1 MNSIKTFPIIHKTK
15 ILFSLDFEFLDNK
28 VYQLL
33 IDNSKFLPESKR
45 TQIKPMCLLLNCF
58 LGLQN
63 KKISLIEF
71 LNKKSTSINLSQFIW
86 FLKNGGFNIS
96 KNLTASYAN
105 LFIKIINQINCVK
118 NTDIFIKQDTEF
130 NFQNLSDEKI
140 QYFSGWWLKI
150 EGELYDWSIPLH
162 KFFNKFGYED
172 TEHLFDLLKKASIEN
187 PSLYRQAG
195 FTLNKFIIFLA
206 EHSEIAFDWDKDLI
220 IKSFIKDFFINKDK
234 NNNDLHSAKKQ
245 WNAFNKLAQIIFDLS
260 EDLLLIINVKEKKS
274 FEHNI
279 KHTKNGQIKTKLITE
294 IPLEICDDKALTML
308 IQKINQDVDI
318 IKDWANY
325 TIYTFVE
332 LTKDKTRL
340 LQSDNY
346 GTHTRFLKNI
356 EINRSTIFQRKHA
369 LAIAYL
375 LVAEHPE
382 ITESFLLSC
391 DFNNSLKE
399 TDQGIY
405 LVSYKNRKGPNLA
418 EQKILLNSK
427 SLRLINIL
435 LEETK
440 IIRNYLIKTNNK
452 DYEKLFICCNS
463 YGLFP
468 TAPKVLNE
476 REGSG
481 RDTNRSMIDFLVTEK
496 NFEEH
501 NAINFANKITLTKM
515 RASRGVQVYLET
527 ESTTKMAQALGHTR
541 HRPELLAHYLPEPIT
556 DFFQR
561 RWISIFQKGIICEAL
576 KDSDFLLKSTGFS
589 SMSKLD
595 EFLRNHT
602 LKKIP
607 DNSDSILNKNKKI
620 NIQPENN
627 AEVYISVDEVKLSA
641 LLSIKQAVE
650 EAENKEKITANA
662 YYWSLFTDRLTKEI
676 STNRVYSSFR
686 QILDIA
692 TTNINKNLFKEIIY
706 VE

>member
-1 MNSIKTFPIIHKTK
+1 MTPIKKLPIIHKTK
-15 ILFSLDFEFLDNK
+15 TLFSLDFEFLDNK
-28 VYQLL
+28 VYQLF

-45 TQIKPMCLLLNCF
+45 TQIKAMCLLLNCF

-96 KNLTASYAN
+96 KNLTVSYAN

-118 NTDIFIKQDTEF
+118 NTDIIIKQDTEF

-140 QYFSGWWLKI
+140 QYFSGWWISTENKI
-150 EGELYDWSIPLH
+150 YELSIQLH
-162 KFFNKFGYED
+162 KFFNKFGNEETD
-172 TEHLFDLLKKASIEN
+172 KLFFLIRRASIEN
-187 PSLYRQAG
+187 QSLYIQGIFA
-195 FTLNKFIIFLA
+195 LNKFINFLA
-206 EHSEIAFDWDKDLI
+206 DHSETAFDWDKDLI

-234 NNNDLHSAKKQ
+234 NNYDLHSAKKE
-245 WNAFNKLAQIIFDLS
+245 WNAFNKLAQIIFNLP
-260 EDLLLIINVKEKKS
+260 EDLLLIINVKGKQS

-294 IPLEICDDKALTML
+294 IPLEICDDKALAML
-308 IQKINQDVDI
+308 IQKINQDVQI

-325 TIYTFVE
+325 TINNFVE
-332 LTKDKTRL
+332 LTKDKSKI
-340 LQSDNY
+340 LQSHNY
-346 GTHTRFLKNI
+346 GNLTSSIKDIDF
-356 EINRSTIFQRKHA
+356 NRESVFQRRHA

-375 LVAEHPE
+375 LIAEHPE
-382 ITESFLLSC
+382 ITESFLLNC
-391 DFNNSLKE
+391 DVNKSIKE
-399 TDQGIY
+399 TDQGVY

-418 EQKILLNSK
+418 EQQILLNLK
-427 SLRLINIL
+427 SLNLVNIL

-440 IIRNYLIKTNNK
+440 IIRDYLINTNNK

-463 YGLFP
+463 YDLFP

-481 RDTNRSMIDFLVTEK
+481 RDTNRSIIDFLINEK
-496 NFEEH
+496 NFEEQD
-501 NAINFANKITLTKM
+501 AINFANKITLTKM

-576 KDSDFLLKSTGFS
+576 KESDFLLKATGFS
-589 SMSKLD
+589 SMSQLD

-607 DNSDSILNKNKKI
+607 DNSASILNKNKKI
-620 NIQPENN
+620 LITQENTS
-627 AEVYISVDEVKLSA
+627 EVYISVDEQKLSA
-641 LLSIKQAVE
+641 LLSLQQAVKD
-650 EAENKEKITANA
+650 AENKEKITANA
-662 YYWSLFTDRLTKEI
+662 YYWSLFTERLTKEI
-676 STNRVYSSFR
+676 CTNRFYSSFR
-686 QILDIA
+686 QILDVA
-692 TTNINKNLFKEIIY
+692 TTNINKNLFKEVIY